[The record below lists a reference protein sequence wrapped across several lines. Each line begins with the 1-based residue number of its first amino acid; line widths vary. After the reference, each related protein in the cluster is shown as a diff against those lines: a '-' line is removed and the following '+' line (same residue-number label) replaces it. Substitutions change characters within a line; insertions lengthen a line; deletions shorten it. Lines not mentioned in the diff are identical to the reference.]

1 MIGYDPNNPFGFM
14 PEIPSVKPEQEPTE
28 DDIAA
33 AHIIGCLYAVAGIAL
48 FLLVVILITW
58 LL

>member
-1 MIGYDPNNPFGFM
+1 MRDYDPNDPFSMM
-14 PEIPSVKPEQEPTE
+14 PEIPALQQEPTE

-33 AHIIGCLYAVAGIAL
+33 AHIIGCLYACVVIA
-48 FLLVVILITW
+48 FLVLVVSLIMW

>member
-1 MIGYDPNNPFGFM
+1 MRDYDPNDPFGMM
-14 PEIPSVKPEQEPTE
+14 PEIPALDQEPTE

-33 AHIIGCLYAVAGIAL
+33 AHIIGCLYAVAGIA
-48 FLLVVILITW
+48 FLVLVVSLIMW

>member
-14 PEIPSVKPEQEPTE
+14 QEIPSVKPEQEPTE
-28 DDIAA
+28 DDITAA
-33 AHIIGCLYAVAGIAL
+33 YIIGCLYAVAGIAL

>member
-1 MIGYDPNNPFGFM
+1 MRDYDPNDPFGMM
-14 PEIPSVKPEQEPTE
+14 PEIPALQQEPTE

-33 AHIIGCLYAVAGIAL
+33 AHIIGCLYAVACIA
-48 FLLVVILITW
+48 FLVLVVSLLLW

>member
-1 MIGYDPNNPFGFM
+1 MRDYDPNDPFGMM
-14 PEIPSVKPEQEPTE
+14 PEIPALQQEPTE

-33 AHIIGCLYAVAGIAL
+33 AHIIGYLYAVAGIA
-48 FLLVVILITW
+48 FLVLVVSLLIW